1 MGQVFNKLSLKGGV
15 KQVLWGKWLVNLT
28 YLHCVIAAGNLM
40 EVRIAWKCYQVALSS
55 CFFQIP
61 FNEVSF

>member
-40 EVRIAWKCYQVALSS
+40 EVRIAWKVLSS
-55 CFFQIP
+55 GLRQLLLSNP
-61 FNEVSF
+61 F

>member
-15 KQVLWGKWLVNLT
+15 KQVFYGKWLINLT
-28 YLHCVIAAGNLM
+28 YLQLKTL
-40 EVRIAWKCYQVALSS
+40 WKCYHVGVGS

-61 FNEVSF
+61 FNEVSL